1 MKKFFLKSTIILA
14 FANICF
20 ISCQESNLEDISN
33 PQNEEVSLK
42 LKAEQS
48 VLLQQEEV
56 EAFGKAFNNQGARN
70 ATTSNETIVQIAS
83 KNPNFKSL
91 VAAAVKTGLASTL
104 SSTSI
109 NVTVFAPTDA
119 AFAQLPAPFNN
130 PSNIAS
136 ITKPDE
142 IATLRAIL
150 SYHVLGAEVKRAD
163 IALGKSSATTLKPA
177 GPFVDNV
184 VYISNQNRLLFL
196 NGNTLIQVTDIDASN
211 GVIHVINK
219 VLQFPTQNV
228 AQIAIANPRLSSLVA
243 TLVKT
248 DLAGVFTGSGN
259 FTVFAPTNAAFAH
272 LPAPF
277 NNAANINAITDKT
290 QIDALSNI
298 LRLHVLDN
306 RTFSFDLGVLQPF
319 TTLANAPDNKI
330 VGIFGVNS
338 GVVKGDGNRTFSTI
352 TPANILATNGV
363 IHVINQVLLPK

>member
-142 IATLRAIL
+142 
-150 SYHVLGAEVKRAD
+150 SE
-163 IALGKSSATTLKPA
+163 KS
-177 GPFVDNV
+177 
-184 VYISNQNRLLFL
+184 
-196 NGNTLIQVTDIDASN
+196 
-211 GVIHVINK
+211 
-219 VLQFPTQNV
+219 
-228 AQIAIANPRLSSLVA
+228 
-243 TLVKT
+243 
-248 DLAGVFTGSGN
+248 
-259 FTVFAPTNAAFAH
+259 
-272 LPAPF
+272 
-277 NNAANINAITDKT
+277 
-290 QIDALSNI
+290 
-298 LRLHVLDN
+298 
-306 RTFSFDLGVLQPF
+306 
-319 TTLANAPDNKI
+319 
-330 VGIFGVNS
+330 
-338 GVVKGDGNRTFSTI
+338 
-352 TPANILATNGV
+352 
-363 IHVINQVLLPK
+363 

>member
-1 MKKFFLKSTIILA
+1 MK
-14 FANICF
+14 
-20 ISCQESNLEDISN
+20 
-33 PQNEEVSLK
+33 
-42 LKAEQS
+42 
-48 VLLQQEEV
+48 
-56 EAFGKAFNNQGARN
+56 
-70 ATTSNETIVQIAS
+70 
-83 KNPNFKSL
+83 
-91 VAAAVKTGLASTL
+91 
-104 SSTSI
+104 
-109 NVTVFAPTDA
+109 
-119 AFAQLPAPFNN
+119 
-130 PSNIAS
+130 
-136 ITKPDE
+136 
-142 IATLRAIL
+142 
-150 SYHVLGAEVKRAD
+150 VKRAD